1 MPPEVRV
8 SSASDTP
15 MFRQYLVL
23 KAQHPDA
30 LLLYRMGDFY
40 ELFFDDARLAAPLL
54 DLVLTSRNKD
64 DPDPIP
70 MCGIPRVALDGYLR
84 RLVDAGHK
92 VAIAEQVEDPRLA
105 RGLVDRQVIRVVS
118 PGVVLD
124 PEGLEAREPNWL
136 VGVADGRDGGFG
148 LAWLDVTTGDLRITE
163 VADRDAAAVEI
174 ARLGAREA
182 VVPSDLP
189 LGAAVLEALGAA
201 LVNRM
206 PRERFQVTAAMRL
219 LQEVTGT
226 ADLSSQGVEA
236 PGPSVGAA
244 GALLAYAR
252 ENSRSDLRNVHRLRV
267 VRPGRHLHLDPA
279 TRRNL
284 EVDRALAGGGR
295 RGSLLG
301 LLDRTATSMGARLLR
316 EWLAYPLVDPA
327 EIRIRHDA
335 VEALV
340 RDGAGRE
347 ALRAGLQEVADLER
361 IGGKVSLG
369 TAHARD
375 LSGLRR
381 SLDRIPDLARALTPM
396 GALNDL
402 LPGDLCEDV
411 RDDVART
418 LVDDP
423 PLAITEG
430 GLVREGVDPDLDHLV
445 RLSHQGRGAIAEM
458 EARERQASG
467 IGSLRIRHHK
477 ALGYYLEVTRSNL
490 GRVPAHYRRVQA
502 LTNCDRFVT
511 PELREFEDQ
520 VLTADVRRKARE
532 QEIFEALR
540 ARVADVLPRLLALAS
555 ALAHLDVLGTLAEV
569 AVRQRWVRPEV
580 HTGVDLDLEEARH
593 PVVEAMGLEE
603 PFIPNSLRMDAD
615 TRRLVV
621 LTGPNMS
628 GKSTIMRQ
636 VALGV
641 LLAQM
646 GAFVPARRARIG
658 VCDRIFVRVGATD
671 DVARGRSTFMV
682 EMAET
687 ANILHNATHRS
698 LVLLDE
704 IGRGTS
710 TYDGLAIA
718 WAVAEALHDRVRCR
732 TLFATHYHELVGF
745 ARRHPATVNL
755 RVAVSELGDRILF
768 LRRLQEGATSRS
780 YGIQCARLA
789 GMPED
794 VVARART
801 LLREL
806 EQRRPR
812 DDRQVS
818 LFDLEP
824 GGAAETAAPAVVPA
838 PDDGPPSLLVDA
850 LRALQPD
857 ALTPREALEA
867 LYRLRSMV

>member
-1 MPPEVRV
+1 
-8 SSASDTP
+8 
-15 MFRQYLVL
+15 MFRQYLLL
-23 KAQHPDA
+23 KEQHPDA
-30 LLLYRMGDFY
+30 LLMFRMGDFF
-40 ELFFDDARLAAPLL
+40 ELFFDDARRAAPLL
-54 DLVLTSRNKD
+54 DLVLTSRNRD

-70 MCGIPRVALDGYLR
+70 MCGVPRVALDTYLR

-105 RGLVDRQVIRVVS
+105 KGLVDRRVIRVVS

-136 VGVADGRDGGFG
+136 AGILDGRDGRLG
-148 LAWLDVTTGDLRITE
+148 LAWLDVTTGDLRTTE
-163 VADRDAAAVEI
+163 VWGRDAAAVEI
-174 ARLGAREA
+174 GRLGAREA

-189 LGAAVLEALGAA
+189 LGDVLVQALGDAF
-201 LVNRM
+201 VNRV
-206 PRERFQVTAAMRL
+206 PRERFAVPAAVRL
-219 LQEVTGT
+219 IQDVCGI
-226 ADLSSQGVEA
+226 ADLSSQGVEE
-236 PGPSVGAA
+236 PGPAVGAA

-267 VRPGRHLHLDPA
+267 VRPSRHLHLDPA

-284 EVDRALAGGGR
+284 EVDRSLVGGAR

-301 LLDRTATSMGARLLR
+301 LLDRTATSMGGRLLR
-316 EWLAYPLVDPA
+316 EWLAWPLVDPA
-327 EIRIRHDA
+327 DIRSRLDA
-335 VEALV
+335 VEILFQH
-340 RDGAGRE
+340 GAGRD
-347 ALRAGLQEVADLER
+347 ALRATLEEVADIER
-361 IGGKVSLG
+361 IGGKIALG
-369 TAHARD
+369 SAHARD
-375 LSGLRR
+375 LAGLRQ
-381 SLDRIPDLARALTPM
+381 SLERMPDLARTLASLEALGP
-396 GALNDL
+396 L
-402 LPGDLCEDV
+402 LPEDLCEDI
-411 RDDVART
+411 RDDLART

-423 PLAITEG
+423 PVLLTEG
-430 GLVREGVDPDLDHLV
+430 GLIREGFDPDLDHLALLA
-445 RLSHQGRGAIAEM
+445 RKGRGAIAEM
-458 EARERQASG
+458 EARERIASG

-477 ALGYYLEVTRSNL
+477 ALGYTLEITHANSKK
-490 GRVPAHYRRVQA
+490 VPEHYRRVQA

-511 PELREFEDQ
+511 PELQEFEDQ
-520 VLTADVRRKARE
+520 VLTADARRKARE

-540 ARVADVLPRLLALAS
+540 IRVSEALVRLQVLAA
-555 ALAHLDVLGTLAEV
+555 ALAHLDVLSTLAEV

-593 PVVEAMGLEE
+593 PVVEAMALDE
-603 PFIPNSLRMDAD
+603 PFIPNSLRMEPD
-615 TRRLVV
+615 TRRLIV

-636 VALGV
+636 AALVV

-687 ANILHNATHRS
+687 ANILHNATQRS

-732 TLFATHYHELVGF
+732 TIFATHYHELVGF

-755 RVAVSELGDRILF
+755 RVAVSEMGDRILF

-780 YGIQCARLA
+780 YGIQCARIA

-812 DDRQVS
+812 DDRQLS

-824 GGAAETAAPAVVPA
+824 EEGADAAPDAPENGAAQ
-838 PDDGPPSLLVDA
+838 LLVDA
-850 LRALQPD
+850 VRALRPD
-857 ALTPREALEA
+857 TLAPREALEV